1 MARAGTVGFVPTTYS
16 RGAQPSQSYRPRWRR
31 VLVVIAVLAVLA
43 GGAAYAAYSVYRHI
57 ATSLITP
64 GCTAGLGENATQVD
78 PSQAPV
84 AATIAGVA
92 ARMGLS
98 RRALEI
104 AYAAALQ
111 ESKMT
116 NLPGGDRDSVGV
128 FQQRPSQGW
137 GTAAQLQD
145 PEFASTAFF
154 KALVKVPAY
163 KTIPI
168 YQAAQSVQHSADGT
182 AYQQWEPD
190 AQALAVAYTA
200 TPHAVTCWYTPASK
214 GHPQLASLSARIPAV
229 FGPAAPG
236 APVESV
242 SRAGPGLRVR
252 VSPAQGWT
260 VAHWLMT
267 HASLYGVTKV
277 SYQGWQWSA
286 SLTESAWQAAPG
298 KEAGSIV
305 AS

>member
-1 MARAGTVGFVPTTYS
+1 
-16 RGAQPSQSYRPRWRR
+16 
-31 VLVVIAVLAVLA
+31 VLAVLA
-43 GGAAYAAYSVYRHI
+43 GGAVYAGYSIYRHI
-57 ATSLITP
+57 VVSLISP
-64 GCTAGLGENATQVD
+64 GCTAGLGLNSTQVD

-92 ARMGLS
+92 ARMELP
-98 RRALEI
+98 RRALVI

-111 ESKMT
+111 ESKLT

-154 KALVKVPAY
+154 KALVKVPHY
-163 KTIPI
+163 TTLPV
-168 YQAAQSVQHSADGT
+168 YQAAQDVQHSADGS
-182 AYQQWEPD
+182 AYQQWEND
-190 AQALAVAYTA
+190 ADLLATAYTA
-200 TPHAVTCWYTPASK
+200 TPHAVTCWFKPAST
-214 GHPQLASLSARIPAV
+214 GHPQLASLTARIPVV
-229 FGPAAPG
+229 FGPARKG
-236 APVESV
+236 APVTAV
-242 SRAGPGLRVR
+242 TRAGAGLRVG
-252 VSPAQGWT
+252 VNPGQGWT

-267 HASLYGVTKV
+267 HASMYGLTRV
-277 SYQGWQWSA
+277 SYAGWRWSA

-298 KEAGSIV
+298 TDAGSIL